1 MLGSGAED
9 VPGPAEA
16 MPFGIAERYDRLFL
30 LLLFLL
36 LLTSPPS
43 ESTIRSNQLS
53 KEGAPVSEVRDVPAT
68 TPSLLRFR

>member
-16 MPFGIAERYDRLFL
+16 MPFGIAERYDR
-30 LLLFLL
+30 LFLL